1 MSQTVNIPGHGTL
14 VFPDGMSQADMSA
27 AIQKNFPTIHPVKS
41 FDAIGGKAVPVGSPE
56 DIAAQSPV
64 SGNSG
69 AYNTLLG
76 WQRGVHEIGRGIGQD
91 LGLVSRQDVANDRAL
106 DAPLMATT
114 GGKVGNFLGQ
124 VNAIAPA
131 AFVPGANTVTG
142 AAALGALS
150 GLAQPSSSTGET
162 LRNIG
167 YGTAGGAGGVF
178 AGRALGMAG
187 KGIAGLVEPFT
198 ARGQQRIAAKTLQA
212 FAGSPQDAAI
222 AGRTLSTPVGTLPGV
237 QPTTAELANSPG
249 LTQLERT
256 LKSTPQFATDMAKA
270 DQANR
275 SAMVGALSDLAGT
288 PQQMAATIQSRD
300 AMTAPIY
307 EKAAAAEVPVTPEL
321 KSLFNRG
328 SVKDAWQS
336 AQDLANEEGHALE
349 DPETATTVSGK
360 TVQYLKMGLDDLA
373 GKLEQQPGGLTSNKL
388 RLVNKTRMDLGNWIT
403 DNVPDLRQADN
414 EFSRYS
420 QPINQMQIG
429 QELYNKLVPAL
440 SRFGDDTTLH
450 ADAFARALQNGDAL
464 AAKLT
469 GNPRATLESVLSPD
483 QMRTVNQIGEQL
495 GRTSKA
501 AKFGAA
507 KGSPTAQNLASQN
520 LMRQLLG
527 PTGMPQSWAEN
538 IAQST
543 IGQTLLKPYQI
554 VAGAAEP
561 RITGLLQDAMRD
573 PRQAGSLLQM
583 TQRPSSLV
591 QGLGEAR
598 GLLGILPQPLI
609 YAQGQGPKQ

>member
-1 MSQTVNIPGHGTL
+1 MATYQITAPGGATYKIDG
-14 VFPDGMSQADMSA
+14 PDGADPSQI
-27 AIQKNFPTIHPVKS
+27 IQQITGHAMPKQ
-41 FDAIGGKAVPVGSPE
+41 FDAIGGKAVPVGSAE

-69 AYNTLLG
+69 AYNALLG
-76 WQRGVHEIGRGIGQD
+76 WQRGVRQIGRGVGQD
-91 LGLVSRQDVANDRAL
+91 LGLVSRQDIANDRQT
-106 DAPLMATT
+106 DAPLMQTT
-114 GGKVGNFLGQ
+114 GGKIGNFLGQ
-124 VNAIAPA
+124 TNALFPA
-131 AFVPGANTVTG
+131 AFIPGANTVTG
-142 AAALGALS
+142 AAGVGALA
-150 GLAQPSSSTGET
+150 GLAQPSTSTGDT
-162 LRNIG
+162 FRNIG
-167 YGTAGGAGGVF
+167 WGAAGGAGGVL
-178 AGRALGMAG
+178 AGRALGVVG
-187 KGIAGLVEPFT
+187 RGIKGIVEPFT
-198 ARGQQRIAAKTLQA
+198 SGGQQRIASRTLQA
-212 FAGSPQDAAI
+212 FAGSPQDAA
-222 AGRTLSTPVGTLPGV
+222 AARQALSTPVGALPGV
-237 QPTTAELANSPG
+237 QPTTAQLANSPG
-249 LTQLERT
+249 IAQLDRT
-256 LKSTPQFATDMAKA
+256 LRSTPQFANDMARA

-275 SAMVGALSDLAGT
+275 SAMVSALSDLAGT
-288 PQQMAATIQSRD
+288 PQQMAATMQSRD

-307 EKAAAAEVPVTPEL
+307 ERAGAAQVPVTPEL
-321 KSLFNRG
+321 QSLFRRG

-349 DPETATTVSGK
+349 DPEIAKSVSGR

-373 GKLEQQPGGLTSNKL
+373 GKLEQQPGGLKSNKL
-388 RLVNKTRMDLGNWIT
+388 RLVNKTRADLGNWIT

-450 ADAFARALQNGDAL
+450 ADAFARALQDGDAL

-469 GNPRATLESVLSPD
+469 GNPHATLDSVLAPE

-495 GRTSKA
+495 GRTAKA

-520 LMRQLLG
+520 LLRQMLG
-527 PTGMPQSWAEN
+527 PTEMPQSWAEN

-573 PRQAGSLLQM
+573 PRQAGLLFQM
-583 TQRPSSLV
+583 TQQPSRLV

-598 GLLGILPQPLI
+598 GLMGILPQPLI
-609 YAQGQGPKQ
+609 HSQGQRLKQ